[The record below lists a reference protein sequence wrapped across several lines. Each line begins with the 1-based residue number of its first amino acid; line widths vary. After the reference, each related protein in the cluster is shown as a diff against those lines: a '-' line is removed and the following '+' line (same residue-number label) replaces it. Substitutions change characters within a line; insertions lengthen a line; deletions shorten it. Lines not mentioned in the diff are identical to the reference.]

1 MRALRSEDWWSVWL
15 GFAIIVAVAVGWVA
29 AVPKVTS
36 WSTDP
41 GEAWA
46 GSVGGLL
53 ALAGMLVGITAV
65 AVKATGHELRRYIPG
80 ALVVFVLAWLAQTI
94 GAQST
99 LKSWGLGYALWAL
112 GLGLLI
118 SNTIGAP
125 PWLETGSRSELF
137 IKIGLVLLGT
147 ELLLG
152 RIVELGGPGLM
163 VAYLVTPVIILLM
176 WSFGTRVLKMPSKAL
191 TIIIACATS
200 VCGVSAAVAV
210 AAAVRAKKEELTLG
224 IGLTMIF
231 TVGMMVGMPALSR
244 ALGLDAWVAGA
255 WIGGTVD
262 STGAVVAAGAMLGD
276 DAEQVAAVVKMI
288 QNTMIGGIAFLIAL
302 YWVAKVEPTEDGR
315 PSARILWERFPKFV
329 LGFLLASALSSFV
342 LVPLLGSDSTDAIT
356 KVTKGFRGWFFAM
369 AFVSIGLE
377 SNFRRLTEQLVGGK
391 PILLYAAGQSV
402 NIGLTLL
409 VAWLAFGGV
418 LFPSPA

>member
-15 GFAIIVAVAVGWVA
+15 GFAIIIAAAAGWVA
-29 AVPKVTS
+29 AVPKVAT
-36 WSTDP
+36 WSTDAL
-41 GEAWA
+41 EAWS
-46 GSVGGLL
+46 GSYGRLL
-53 ALAGMLVGITAV
+53 VLAGTLVALTAI
-65 AVKATGHELRRYIPG
+65 AIKATGRELAPYIPG

-99 LKSWGLGYALWAL
+99 LRSWGLGYALWAL
-112 GLGLLI
+112 SLGLLI
-118 SNTIGAP
+118 SNTLGAP
-125 PWLETGSRSELF
+125 AWLEAGARSELF
-137 IKIGLVLLGT
+137 IKIGLVLLGA

-163 VAYLVTPVIILLM
+163 VAYLVTPVIILMM
-176 WSFGTRVLKMPSKAL
+176 WSFGTRVVRMPSKAL
-191 TIIIACATS
+191 TMIIACATS

-210 AAAVRAKKEELTLG
+210 AAAIRAKKEELTLG

-288 QNTMIGGIAFLIAL
+288 QNTMIGGIAFVIAF
-302 YWVAKVEPTEDGR
+302 YWVAKIEPDADEH
-315 PSARILWERFPKFV
+315 PSPRILWERFPKFV

-342 LVPLLGSDSTDAIT
+342 FVPAFGSEGTEAIT

-391 PILLYAAGQSV
+391 PILLYAAGQSA
-402 NIGLTLL
+402 NILLTLL

-418 LFPSPA
+418 LFPSLD

>member
-15 GFAIIVAVAVGWVA
+15 GFVIIVAAAAGWVG
-29 AVPKVTS
+29 AVPKVAS
-36 WSTDP
+36 WSTDAF
-41 GEAWA
+41 EAWS
-46 GSVGGLL
+46 GSYGGLL
-53 ALAGMLVGITAV
+53 ALAGILVGLTAV
-65 AVKATGHELRRYIPG
+65 AVKATGSELTPYIPG
-80 ALVVFVLAWLAQTI
+80 ALIVFVLAWLAQTV
-94 GAQST
+94 GAQGT
-99 LKSWGLGYALWAL
+99 LRSWGLGYALWAL
-112 GLGLLI
+112 GLGLLV
-118 SNTIGAP
+118 SNTVGAP
-125 PWLETGSRSELF
+125 AWLEVGARSELF
-137 IKIGLVLLGT
+137 IKMGLVLLGA

-152 RIVELGGPGLM
+152 RIVELGGPGLL

-176 WSFGTRVLKMPSKAL
+176 WSFGTRVLQMPSKAL

-262 STGAVVAAGAMLGD
+262 STGAVVAAGAMLGEE
-276 DAEQVAAVVKMI
+276 AEQVAAVVKMI
-288 QNTMIGGIAFLIAL
+288 QNTMIGGIAFVIAL
-302 YWVAKVEPTEDGR
+302 YWIAKVEPNANGR
-315 PSARILWERFPKFV
+315 PSVRILWERFPKFV

-342 LVPLLGSDSTDAIT
+342 FVPMFGPEGTVAIT

-391 PILLYAAGQSV
+391 PILLYATGQSV
-402 NIGLTLL
+402 NILLTLL
-409 VAWLAFGGV
+409 AAWLAFGGV
-418 LFPSPA
+418 LFPSPS

>member
-15 GFAIIVAVAVGWVA
+15 GFAIIIAVAAGWVT
-29 AVPKVTS
+29 AVPKAVS
-36 WSTDP
+36 WSTNP
-41 GEAWA
+41 GDAWV
-46 GSVGGLL
+46 GSYGSLL
-53 ALAGMLVGITAV
+53 ALAGVLIAITAL
-65 AVKATGHELRRYIPG
+65 AVKATGQHLARYIPA
-80 ALVVFVLAWLAQTI
+80 ALAVFLLAWLAQTI
-94 GAQST
+94 GAQSA
-99 LKSWGLGYALWAL
+99 LESWGLGYALWAL
-112 GLGLLI
+112 ALGLLV
-118 SNTIGAP
+118 SNTIGTP
-125 PWLETGSRSELF
+125 PWLEVGARSELF
-137 IKIGLVLLGT
+137 IKIGLVLLGA
-147 ELLLG
+147 ELLVG

-176 WSFGTRVLKMPSKAL
+176 WSFGTRVLQMPSKAL

-244 ALGLDAWVAGA
+244 ALGLDSWVAGA

-302 YWVAKVEPTEDGR
+302 YWVTKVEPTEGKR

-329 LGFLLASALSSFV
+329 LGFLFASALASFV
-342 LVPLLGSDSTDAIT
+342 FVPVLGAKGTEAIT
-356 KVTKGFRGWFFAM
+356 EVTKGFRGWFFAM
-369 AFVSIGLE
+369 AFVAIGLE
-377 SNFRRLTEQLVGGK
+377 SNFRRLTKHLAGGK
-391 PILLYAAGQSV
+391 PIILYAVGQSV
-402 NIGLTLL
+402 NIVLTLL

-418 LFPSPA
+418 LFPSQG

>member
-1 MRALRSEDWWSVWL
+1 MWL
-15 GFAIIVAVAVGWVA
+15 GFALILAVAAGLVSTLPSPPILAAIIVGLTAIA
-29 AVPKVTS
+29 A
-36 WSTDP
+36 
-41 GEAWA
+41 A
-46 GSVGGLL
+46 
-53 ALAGMLVGITAV
+53 I
-65 AVKATGHELRRYIPG
+65 TGHDLKQYVPG
-80 ALVVFVLAWLAQTI
+80 ALVVFLLAWLARTI
-94 GAQST
+94 GAEPT
-99 LKSWGLGYALWAL
+99 LKSWGLGYAIWAL
-112 GLGLLI
+112 AIGLLI
-118 SNTIGAP
+118 SNTWGTP
-125 PWLETGSRSELF
+125 RWLEVGARSELF
-137 IKIGLVLLGT
+137 IKIGLVLLGA
-147 ELLLG
+147 ELLVG

-163 VAYLVTPVIILLM
+163 VAYVVTPVIILLM
-176 WSFGTRVLKMPSKAL
+176 WHLGTRVLRMESKAL

-244 ALGLDAWVAGA
+244 ALGLDPWVAGA

-302 YWVAKVEPTEDGR
+302 YWVARVERTGDAR
-315 PSARILWERFPKFV
+315 PSARVLWDRFPKFV
-329 LGFLLASALSSFV
+329 LGFLMASILASFV
-342 LVPLLGSDSTDAIT
+342 FVPLLGAEETSAIT
-356 KVTKGFRGWFFAM
+356 KVTKGFRGWFFAL
-369 AFVSIGLE
+369 AFVAIGLD
-377 SNFRRLTEQLVGGK
+377 SNFRRLTAQLVGGK

-402 NIGLTLL
+402 NILLTLL

-418 LFPSPA
+418 LFPAPH